1 MILFDP
7 ICSSLIQ
14 FIPFWSNLIKFEHV
28 WASLNQ
34 FSPFWSN
41 FIKFEQIWSSLNQS
55 NPFWSNSIKFDQVW
69 TAWLKIAQK
78 CSKFSKSVEDDDDD
92 EKLFLRPRAK
102 LCSRSKMSST
112 LTTSLFVSMI
122 LEHVDLAFFH
132 SFIFIWHR
140 AIFKRPACNRITKYF
155 WLHCIYE

>member
-34 FSPFWSN
+34 FSPFGSD
-41 FIKFEQIWSSLNQS
+41 L
-55 NPFWSNSIKFDQVW
+55 IKFDQVL
-69 TAWLKIAQK
+69 TACFKIAQK
-78 CSKFSKSVEDDDDD
+78 CSKFSKMVDN

-102 LCSRSKMSST
+102 LCSRSKNCDNENRVILTFIIGPDVLVLLLSCFYGIYKVCTLKNNTNLSSIC
-112 LTTSLFVSMI
+112 F
-122 LEHVDLAFFH
+122 
-132 SFIFIWHR
+132 
-140 AIFKRPACNRITKYF
+140 
-155 WLHCIYE
+155 